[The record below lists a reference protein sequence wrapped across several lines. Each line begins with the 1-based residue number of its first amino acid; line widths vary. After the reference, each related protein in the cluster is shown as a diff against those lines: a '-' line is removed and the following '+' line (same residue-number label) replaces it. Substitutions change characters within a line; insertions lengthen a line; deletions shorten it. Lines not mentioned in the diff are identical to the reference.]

1 MTPTVTG
8 ALLGAVLA
16 GGLLLAVTRL
26 PFLRRPS
33 VDERI
38 GPYLRDL
45 GGSDAVFTGV
55 RDSGSPFAAILRLF
69 GPSLR
74 GGAARLERWLG
85 GATSVRRRLARAGI
99 DRTVEEF
106 RIEQVLWGAAGFGA
120 ALLVSLVALSAGIG
134 NPVGLLVLCGVCAV
148 LGVLSRDTY
157 LTSQVRRRER
167 RLLAELPTVAEL
179 LALAVAAGEGPAAA
193 LDRVAR
199 SCRGD
204 LAGELQRVLAETRAG
219 EPLVRS
225 LDALAERTGLVAL
238 SRFADGLAV
247 AIERGTPLADVLRA
261 QAGDI
266 REANRRE
273 LIESGARREVSMMVP
288 VIFLVL
294 PVTIAFAFYPGAVG
308 IRLIAG

>member
-1 MTPTVTG
+1 MSP
-8 ALLGAVLA
+8 AVL
-16 GGLLLAVTRL
+16 GGLLGGLFGVSLLLVIRRL
-26 PFLRRPS
+26 PFLRKPS
-33 VDERI
+33 IDDRI

-45 GGSDAVFTGV
+45 GGGDVFVGV
-55 RDSGSPFAAILRLF
+55 TDSGSPFAAILRLF

-74 GGAARLERWLG
+74 AGAIRLERILGGAA
-85 GATSVRRRLARAGI
+85 SIRRRLVRAGM
-99 DRTVEEF
+99 DRSVEEF
-106 RIEQVLWGAAGFGA
+106 RIEQVLWGTAGFGA
-120 ALLVSLVALSAGIG
+120 GLLIALVALSFGVG
-134 NPVGLLVLCGVCAV
+134 NPVGLLVLSGFLGVI
-148 LGVLSRDTY
+148 GVLSRDTY

-179 LALAVAAGEGPAAA
+179 LALSVAAGEGPAAA

-199 SCRGD
+199 SCRGE
-204 LAGELQRVLAETRAG
+204 LAVELQRVLAETRAG
-219 EPLVRS
+219 EPLVRA
-225 LDALAERTGLVAL
+225 LDGLADRTGLVAL

-247 AIERGTPLADVLRA
+247 ALERGTPLADVLRA

-288 VIFLVL
+288 VVFLVL

>member
-1 MTPTVTG
+1 MSPFLVGGFVG
-8 ALLGAVLA
+8 ALFGV
-16 GGLLLAVTRL
+16 GLLVVVVRL
-26 PFLRRPS
+26 PFFRKPS

-38 GPYLRDL
+38 SPYLRDL
-45 GGSDAVFTGV
+45 GAPDVFVGV
-55 RDSGSPFAAILRLF
+55 VDSRSPFYAILRLF

-74 GGAARLERWLG
+74 SAARRLERILG
-85 GATSVRRRLARAGI
+85 GASTIRRRMQRAGI

-106 RIEQVLWGAAGFGA
+106 RIEQLLWGTIAFAAGLVISIVAVTFG
-120 ALLVSLVALSAGIG
+120 LG
-134 NPVGLLVLCGVCAV
+134 NPVGLLVFCLILGV
-148 LGVLSRDTY
+148 LGVLGRDTF
-157 LTSQVRRRER
+157 LTTQVRRRER

-179 LALAVAAGEGPAAA
+179 LALSVAAGEGPAAA

-204 LAGELQRVLAETRAG
+204 LAEELKRVLAETRAG
-219 EPLVRS
+219 DTLVRA
-225 LDALAERTGLVAL
+225 LDALADRTGLLAL

-247 AIERGTPLADVLRA
+247 ALERGTPLADVLRA

-266 REANRRE
+266 REAGRRE
-273 LIESGARREVSMMVP
+273 LIESGARREVAMMVP
-288 VIFLVL
+288 VIFLVM

>member
-1 MTPTVTG
+1 MSPVVLG
-8 ALLGAVLA
+8 ALLGGLFGA
-16 GGLLLAVTRL
+16 GLILVVRRL
-26 PFLRRPS
+26 PFLRRPL
-33 VDERI
+33 VDDRI

-45 GGSDAVFTGV
+45 GGSAVFLGV
-55 RDSGSPFAAILRLF
+55 VDSSSPFSAILRLF

-74 GGAARLERWLG
+74 AGAVRLERLLGGAA
-85 GATSVRRRLARAGI
+85 SVRRRLSRAGI

-106 RIEQVLWGAAGFGA
+106 RIEQVLWGAAGFGLGLLIA
-120 ALLVSLVALSAGIG
+120 LVSLSLGFG
-134 NPVGLLVLCGVCAV
+134 NPVGLLVLAAFLAV
-148 LGVLSRDTY
+148 IGVLSRDTY

-179 LALAVAAGEGPAAA
+179 LALSVAAGEGPAAA

-199 SCRGD
+199 SCRGE
-204 LAGELQRVLAETRAG
+204 LAIELQRVLAETRAG
-219 EPLVRS
+219 EPLVRA
-225 LDALAERTGLVAL
+225 LDALADRTGLVAL

-247 AIERGTPLADVLRA
+247 ALERGTPLADVLRA

-266 REANRRE
+266 REASRRE
-273 LIESGARREVSMMVP
+273 LIESGARREVSMMIP
-288 VIFLVL
+288 VVFLVL

>member
-1 MTPTVTG
+1 MSPVLVG
-8 ALLGAVLA
+8 GLLGATFGA
-16 GGLLLAVTRL
+16 SLLLIVRRL
-26 PFLRRPS
+26 PFLRKPS
-33 VDERI
+33 VDDRI
-38 GPYLRDL
+38 GPYLRDI
-45 GGSDAVFTGV
+45 GGSDVFLGV
-55 RDSGSPFAAILRLF
+55 VDSGSPFYAILRLF

-74 GGAARLERWLG
+74 AGAVRLERILG

-106 RIEQVLWGAAGFGA
+106 RIEQLLWGAAGFGGG
-120 ALLVSLVALSAGIG
+120 LLIALVALSLGLG
-134 NPVGLLVLCGVCAV
+134 NPVGLLVLCGILAV

-179 LALAVAAGEGPAAA
+179 LALSVAAGEGPAAA

-199 SCRGD
+199 SCRGE
-204 LAGELQRVLAETRAG
+204 LADELQRVLSETRAG
-219 EPLVRS
+219 DPLVRA
-225 LDALAERTGLVAL
+225 LDALADRSGLLAL
-238 SRFADGLAV
+238 TRFADGLAV
-247 AIERGTPLADVLRA
+247 ALERGTPLADVLRA

-266 REANRRE
+266 RESSRRE
-273 LIESGARREVSMMVP
+273 LIESGARREVAMMVP
-288 VIFLVL
+288 VVFLVL

>member
-1 MTPTVTG
+1 MSPLMLG
-8 ALLGAVLA
+8 ALLGGLFGA
-16 GGLLLAVTRL
+16 GLLLVVRRL

-33 VDERI
+33 VDDRI
-38 GPYLRDL
+38 APYLRDL
-45 GGSDAVFTGV
+45 GGSDVFLGV
-55 RDSGSPFAAILRLF
+55 VDSSSPFYAILRLF

-74 GGAARLERWLG
+74 AGAVRLERLLG
-85 GATSVRRRLARAGI
+85 GATSIRRRLSRAGI

-106 RIEQVLWGAAGFGA
+106 RIEQVLWGAAGFGIG
-120 ALLVSLVALSAGIG
+120 LLIALVALSLGFG
-134 NPVGLLVLCGVCAV
+134 NPVGLLVLAGLLAV
-148 LGVLSRDTY
+148 IGVLARDTY

-179 LALAVAAGEGPAAA
+179 LALSVAAGEGPAAA

-219 EPLVRS
+219 EPLVRA
-225 LDALAERTGLVAL
+225 LDALADRTGLIAL

-247 AIERGTPLADVLRA
+247 ALERGTPLADVLRA

-266 REANRRE
+266 REASRRE
-273 LIESGARREVSMMVP
+273 LIESGARREVSMMIP
-288 VIFLVL
+288 VVFLVL

>member
-1 MTPTVTG
+1 V
-8 ALLGAVLA
+8 
-16 GGLLLAVTRL
+16 
-26 PFLRRPS
+26 
-33 VDERI
+33 VD
-38 GPYLRDL
+38 
-45 GGSDAVFTGV
+45 S
-55 RDSGSPFAAILRLF
+55 SSPFYAILRLF

-74 GGAARLERWLG
+74 AGAARLERLLG
-85 GATSVRRRLARAGI
+85 GATSVRRRLSRAGI

-106 RIEQVLWGAAGFGA
+106 RIEQVLWGAAGFGLGLLIA
-120 ALLVSLVALSAGIG
+120 LVSLTLGLG
-134 NPVGLLVLCGVCAV
+134 NPVGLLVLAGILAV
-148 LGVLSRDTY
+148 VGVLARDTF

-179 LALAVAAGEGPAAA
+179 LALSVAAGEGPAAA

-204 LAGELQRVLAETRAG
+204 LAGELQRVLGETRAG
-219 EPLVRS
+219 EPLIRA
-225 LDALAERTGLVAL
+225 LDALADRTGLVAL

-247 AIERGTPLADVLRA
+247 ALERGTPLADVLRA

-266 REANRRE
+266 REASRRE
-273 LIESGARREVSMMVP
+273 LIESGARREVSMMIP
-288 VIFLVL
+288 VVFLVL